1 MLRRNAEASIIAGL
15 VDRLV
20 EAMAPLRPT
29 LVYLGRRD
37 PEAALRALEESRGLS
52 WLLQHAGNSDGYPFA
67 QARGLSG
74 FDGLFAYWRAHAE
87 LCDAIVKVIDV
98 PKLVLEVGPDGW
110 AERRRRI
117 CDFVD
122 VPFDDEPAPEA
133 AELERIAGRY
143 REGRREVAVEMVGG
157 RLVMRG
163 SLWFSNA
170 LLPVRRNVFDLE
182 SCPVRVSFDTDAAGH
197 GQAFH
202 CAGPRLAWSA
212 PAGVFKRI
220 DSSP

>member
-1 MLRRNAEASIIAGL
+1 LH
-15 VDRLV
+15 
-20 EAMAPLRPT
+20 
-29 LVYLGRRD
+29 
-37 PEAALRALEESRGLS
+37 
-52 WLLQHAGNSDGYPFA
+52 HAGNSDGYAFT

-87 LCDAIVKVIDV
+87 LCDAIVKAIGV

-117 CDFVD
+117 CDFAD
-122 VPFDDEPAPEA
+122 VPFEDEPAPEA

-163 SLWFSNA
+163 SLWFTNA

-182 SCPVRVSFDTDAAGH
+182 SWPVRASFDTDAAGH

-202 CAGPRLAWSA
+202 CAGPRLAWGS

-220 DSSP
+220 DSGP